1 MIRKTVLVLTVI
13 ALAGLSCIAIPSTA
27 DAAIQSSI
35 VMPSPNGG
43 TVANE
48 LRAVSC
54 LSTSWCFAVGTAD
67 NGSGPRTLTEMWN
80 GASWSVVSSP
90 NPSPG
95 TTFAR
100 FNSVSCVST
109 NWCVAVGYYT
119 EVSNGPRTLTE
130 MWNGASWSVV
140 AGPVPGSL
148 NDELRSVSCVST
160 SFCIAVGTTQIGGP
174 TDSLIEMWDGAT
186 WSIMSHSNPAFMGDD
201 ELRSVSCVSTS
212 FCTAVGFSWFGAGNQ
227 TLVEK
232 WDGSSWSIPPS
243 PNASVVDD
251 KLMGVSC
258 ISASWCVAVGQT
270 FNGNTALVEHWD
282 GTSWTITAA
291 PNPGIAAL
299 LSVSCTSPSSCV
311 ADGFVAVSFLVY
323 KELVMAWDGNTW
335 VIVPNPTAAGLGPS
349 LNSTSCVSVS
359 WCVAVG
365 SVYGPSGTETLVE
378 SLTGPEPEPPTTT
391 TSAASDPVAPA
402 FTG

>member
-1 MIRKTVLVLTVI
+1 
-13 ALAGLSCIAIPSTA
+13 
-27 DAAIQSSI
+27 
-35 VMPSPNGG
+35 
-43 TVANE
+43 
-48 LRAVSC
+48 
-54 LSTSWCFAVGTAD
+54 
-67 NGSGPRTLTEMWN
+67 
-80 GASWSVVSSP
+80 
-90 NPSPG
+90 
-95 TTFAR
+95 
-100 FNSVSCVST
+100 
-109 NWCVAVGYYT
+109 
-119 EVSNGPRTLTE
+119 
-130 MWNGASWSVV
+130 
-140 AGPVPGSL
+140 
-148 NDELRSVSCVST
+148 
-160 SFCIAVGTTQIGGP
+160 
-174 TDSLIEMWDGAT
+174 
-186 WSIMSHSNPAFMGDD
+186 
-201 ELRSVSCVSTS
+201 
-212 FCTAVGFSWFGAGNQ
+212 
-227 TLVEK
+227 
-232 WDGSSWSIPPS
+232 
-243 PNASVVDD
+243 
-251 KLMGVSC
+251 MGVSC